1 MWNHRLSE
9 MVIITQIDPAHFA
22 GKITETRRGRPL
34 ERTSS
39 EQAAQHSRRPHHAW
53 SKALSQAA
61 PSLPPRGTDSPR
73 PPGPSASS
81 QGEWRSVRG
90 LRQARLENGGS

>member
-22 GKITETRRGRPL
+22 
-34 ERTSS
+34 SS
-39 EQAAQHSRRPHHAW
+39 EQAAQHSRRPHRTW

-90 LRQARLENGGS
+90 LCQARLENGGS